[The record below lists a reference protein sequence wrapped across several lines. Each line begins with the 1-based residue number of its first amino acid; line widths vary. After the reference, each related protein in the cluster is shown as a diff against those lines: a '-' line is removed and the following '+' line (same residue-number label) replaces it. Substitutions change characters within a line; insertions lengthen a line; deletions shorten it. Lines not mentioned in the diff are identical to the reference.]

1 MADQLEEIFH
11 RQAVIQFE
19 TFGYRFNQM
28 SDAEKIVFIRE
39 MVLATTHELHEAMR
53 ETGWKTWS
61 TGDHINTQLY
71 LAELV
76 DAFLLLVN
84 LFLVTGVHAGDLASH
99 VAVWAQQKQ
108 KLNVQRQEDGY
119 GS

>member
-1 MADQLEEIFH
+1 VSGQLEDIFH

-19 TFGYRFNQM
+19 NFGYRFSTM
-28 SDAEKIVFIRE
+28 TDAERIAYIRE
-39 MVLATTHELHEAMR
+39 MVLACTHELHEAMR

-84 LFLVTGVHAGDLASH
+84 LFLVTGIHAGDLASH
-99 VAVWAQQKQ
+99 VAAWSAAKQ
-108 KLNVQRQEDGY
+108 KVNVQRQES
-119 GS
+119 GSY

>member
-1 MADQLEEIFH
+1 MAEQLEDIFY
-11 RQAVIQFE
+11 RQAVIQAE
-19 TFGYRFNQM
+19 TFGYDFRRM
-28 SDAEKIVFIRE
+28 TDAEKIVYIRE

-99 VAVWAQQKQ
+99 VATWAKQKQ